1 MKIRLFNGLPII
13 EVLFAYQHESVLL
26 PNVLLDTGCAVTI
39 FDIDLIEPTGLTIDP
54 VKGRAVR
61 MYGIGGQ
68 SELSFQQSIHS
79 LTLNHHVLD
88 NFVVQLGQTKEPYG
102 FDGIL
107 GVDFLSTLQLNIDF
121 KYMVVRK
128 P

>member
-1 MKIRLFNGLPII
+1 MRIRLVNGLPII
-13 EVLFAYQHESVLL
+13 EVLFTYQNQSVLL
-26 PNVLLDTGCAVTI
+26 PNVLLDTGCATTI

-54 VKGRAVR
+54 IQGRAV
-61 MYGIGGQ
+61 GIGGQ
-68 SELSFQQSIHS
+68 SELSFQQPVHS
-79 LTLNHHVLD
+79 LTLNHHTLND
-88 NFVVQLGQTKEPYG
+88 FVIQLGQTKEPYG

-121 KYMVVRK
+121 KDMVVRK

>member
-1 MKIRLFNGLPII
+1 
-13 EVLFAYQHESVLL
+13 
-26 PNVLLDTGCAVTI
+26 
-39 FDIDLIEPTGLTIDP
+39 
-54 VKGRAVR
+54 

>member
-1 MKIRLFNGLPII
+1 MC
-13 EVLFAYQHESVLL
+13 FAS
-26 PNVLLDTGCAVTI
+26 NVLLDTGCAVTI

>member
-1 MKIRLFNGLPII
+1 MRIRLVNGLPII
-13 EVLFAYQHESVLL
+13 EVLFTYQNQSVLL
-26 PNVLLDTGCAVTI
+26 PNVLLDTGCATTI

-54 VKGRAVR
+54 IQGRAVR

-68 SELSFQQSIHS
+68 SELSFQQPVHS
-79 LTLNHHVLD
+79 LTLNHHTLND
-88 NFVVQLGQTKEPYG
+88 FVIQLGQTKEPYG

-121 KYMVVRK
+121 KDMVVRK

>member
-1 MKIRLFNGLPII
+1 M
-13 EVLFAYQHESVLL
+13 LL
-26 PNVLLDTGCAVTI
+26 PVYLDRVRKLNDVHLLLP
-39 FDIDLIEPTGLTIDP
+39 FRPLL
-54 VKGRAVR
+54 RH
-61 MYGIGGQ
+61 
-68 SELSFQQSIHS
+68 FS
-79 LTLNHHVLD
+79 LTCPGTPSKKFLAENENSAKSASSGVCVHALD

-102 FDGIL
+102 FDRIL

>member
-1 MKIRLFNGLPII
+1 M
-13 EVLFAYQHESVLL
+13 Y
-26 PNVLLDTGCAVTI
+26 CATTI

-54 VKGRAVR
+54 IQGRAVR

-68 SELSFQQSIHS
+68 SELSFQQPVHS
-79 LTLNHHVLD
+79 LNLNHHTLND
-88 NFVVQLGQTKEPYG
+88 FVIQLGQTKEPYG

-107 GVDFLSTLQLNIDF
+107 GADFLSTLQLNIDF
-121 KYMVVRK
+121 KDMVVRK